1 MAAAAV
7 AVYAD
12 DDLPV
17 FFHGAD
23 AYAIGMDQDEGEV
36 AEDPADAAGWLL
48 GELAGEEDGLERGGS
63 GHTRDG
69 SGSVGSGF
77 DDLGDLEDGRGSPA
91 TSPLPL
97 AAVKTLV
104 PVDAAPQL
112 TLDYLSSSGHDSHA
126 YGGTSD
132 SGELSDA
139 SSSGSAPLFTPTTGS
154 ATLASAAGV
163 RMGGRGT
170 TQPGSHAR
178 PTPAGKA
185 STSSAVAAVGAVG
198 ATAAAAAAPVV
209 LELGAVTVAETD
221 LVAMD
226 MAEIQR
232 LSGMQLTKAEERSL
246 KRLRRRVMNKLS
258 AASSRQK
265 KRDYL
270 AGLEERAQVTSRE
283 NAALRARIQALEAE
297 NRALR
302 AAAACVPAPVPA
314 AAAAK
319 IHPALRADV
328 ALPPPAVRLA
338 APAGR
343 RTLTPQRTVG
353 AVLMVVLLSFGLL
366 FPWTTAPAFTAA
378 VPGAPGAPA
387 ASSAPA
393 YMGRRLM
400 AADAEGDGPMMAGDV
415 AAPPW
420 ANLTEQLPVDIL
432 PVVHHTFTPPIWTPC
447 GISRWL
453 TSKQ

>member
-1 MAAAAV
+1 
-7 AVYAD
+7 
-12 DDLPV
+12 
-17 FFHGAD
+17 
-23 AYAIGMDQDEGEV
+23 
-36 AEDPADAAGWLL
+36 
-48 GELAGEEDGLERGGS
+48 
-63 GHTRDG
+63 
-69 SGSVGSGF
+69 
-77 DDLGDLEDGRGSPA
+77 
-91 TSPLPL
+91 
-97 AAVKTLV
+97 
-104 PVDAAPQL
+104 
-112 TLDYLSSSGHDSHA
+112 
-126 YGGTSD
+126 
-132 SGELSDA
+132 
-139 SSSGSAPLFTPTTGS
+139 
-154 ATLASAAGV
+154 
-163 RMGGRGT
+163 
-170 TQPGSHAR
+170 
-178 PTPAGKA
+178 
-185 STSSAVAAVGAVG
+185 
-198 ATAAAAAAPVV
+198 VV

-283 NAALRARIQALEAE
+283 NAALRARVQALEAE

-338 APAGR
+338 PPAGR

-353 AVLMVVLLSFGLL
+353 AVLMVVLLSFGLW
-366 FPWTTAPAFTAA
+366 FPWTTAPASSVITAA
-378 VPGAPGAPA
+378 APGASGAPA

-400 AADAEGDGPMMAGDV
+400 AADAEGDGPMKAGDV

-420 ANLTEQLPVDIL
+420 ANLTEQLLVDIL